1 MSLID
6 KLVKNSTIKSTA
18 ILTESKVYGKKEM
31 SPTPVPMINVALS
44 GRVDGGLIPGL
55 LVLAGPSKHFK
66 SAFALL
72 MAAAYMK
79 QNKDAVMLFYDSEFG
94 TPQAYFE
101 SFGIDMER
109 VVHTPVV
116 NAEEL
121 KFDVTQQLEK
131 IEKGDK
137 VIIVLD
143 SMGNLASKKEVEDA
157 LDGKSVGDMSRA
169 KQFKSIFRII
179 TPHLNLKDIPMI
191 VVNHTYKTLEMYS
204 KDVVSGGTGVYY
216 SADAIWIIGRQ
227 QEKDGKEVA
236 GYHFVINI
244 EKSRHVREKS
254 KIPITVTYDG
264 GIAKWSGLLDVAI
277 NAGYIRKPKLGW
289 YEPFDPETGEILS
302 NKLLRAKDIEDNGEF
317 WKMMLSKTGLAD
329 AIKEAYTIGASG
341 ALMREDVVTE
351 LEDYDDSEDLDE
363 AEV

>member
-1 MSLID
+1 MSLLE
-6 KLVKNSTIKSTA
+6 KLVKNSTVKMTA
-18 ILTESKVYGKKEM
+18 PLLQSKVYGKKDM
-31 SPTPVPMINVALS
+31 ASTTVPMINVALS
-44 GRVDGGLIPGL
+44 GRVDGGLLPGL

-72 MAAAYMK
+72 IAAAYMK
-79 QNKDAVMLFYDSEFG
+79 KHEDAVMLFYDSEFG

-101 SFGIDMER
+101 SFGIDMNR
-109 VVHTPVV
+109 VVHTPIV

-121 KFDVTQQLEK
+121 KFDVAQQLDR

-143 SMGNLASKKEVEDA
+143 SMGNLASKKEAEDA
-157 LDGKSVGDMSRA
+157 LEGKSVADMSRA

-191 VVNHTYKTLEMYS
+191 VVNHTYKTQEMYS

-227 QEKDGKEVA
+227 QEKDGKDLS
-236 GYHFVINI
+236 GYNFVINI

-254 KIPITVTYDG
+254 KIPITVTFEG
-264 GIAKWSGLLDVAI
+264 GIAKWSGLLDIAVDG
-277 NAGYIRKPKLGW
+277 GYIRKPKLGW
-289 YEPFDPETGEILS
+289 YEPFNPETGEVLS
-302 NKLLRAKDIEDNGEF
+302 DKLLRAKDVEDNGEF
-317 WKMMLSKTGLAD
+317 WKMMLSQTSLAEH
-329 AIKEAYTIGASG
+329 IKDRFTVGGKAMMSEDREVLEA
-341 ALMREDVVTE
+341 
-351 LEDYDDSEDLDE
+351 EDYESDDLDE